1 MVSRCLL
8 IAVVALTLLC
18 CTTGASS
25 AAASRTVVD
34 QLGRRVTVPATVQ
47 RIIPLGGATRFVVYM
62 QAFDLVVGVEAMENR
77 RPPSSG
83 RPYNLAIRSRA
94 EKLPVVGEGLQKPVN
109 AEAIIALR
117 PDLLLTTE
125 TDRAQVERLSQTTG
139 VPVLALDYGGM
150 GSLKAKQVKELFT
163 LLGVVLQRE
172 QRANRLIYELDSQ
185 QRQLEQR
192 LSGTSAVPVYI
203 GAVSQRGVHG
213 ITSTDAD
220 YYPLE
225 VSKARNLA
233 KRLGK
238 AGHAYIDKEQLLVW
252 NPPVVLVDA
261 GGAAVVLQDVARNA
275 AFYQRLA
282 AVQNKQ
288 VYRMLPYNYY
298 HTNLEIAL
306 ANSWYTA
313 KVLHPSQFAAV
324 DPARKTDELCRLFV
338 GIPCYE
344 QLRRE
349 FGGYG
354 PLQLNTGTA
363 RVR

>member
-8 IAVVALTLLC
+8 IAAMAFTLLC
-18 CTTGASS
+18 SNAVEPF
-25 AAASRTVVD
+25 AAPGRTVVD
-34 QLGRRVTVPATVQ
+34 QLGRRVTVPLTVQ

-77 RPPSSG
+77 RPLSSG
-83 RPYNLAIRSRA
+83 RPYNLAIRSRV

-109 AEAIIALR
+109 AETIIVLR
-117 PDLLLTTE
+117 PDLLLTTDA
-125 TDRAQVERLSQTTG
+125 DRAQADRLSQITG

-150 GSLKAKQVKELFT
+150 GTLKPERVKETFR

-172 QRANRLIYELDSQ
+172 QRANRLIKELDSQ

-192 LSGTSAVPVYI
+192 LSGVRSVPVYI
-203 GAVSQRGVHG
+203 GAVSQRGAHG

-225 VSKARNLA
+225 VSKAQNLA

-252 NPPVVLVDA
+252 NPPVMLVDA
-261 GGAAVVLQDVARNA
+261 GGAALVLQDFARTP

-282 AVQNKQ
+282 AVRNKQ
-288 VYRMLPYNYY
+288 LYRMLPYNYY
-298 HTNLEIAL
+298 HTNLELAL
-306 ANSWYTA
+306 ANSWYAA
-313 KVLHPSQFAAV
+313 KVLHPKQFTDI
-324 DPARKTDELCRLFV
+324 DPARKTDELCRLFA

-354 PLQLNTGTA
+354 PVQLDTGVD
-363 RVR
+363 RVH